1 MKFWRESS
9 VALRVLVL
17 ASLCLNVVLFTY
29 VGAQWFASG
38 GPVPGVGIPQ
48 RMIER
53 VAERLP
59 KEDADLLWSIYRS
72 KEAELLP
79 AQTEY
84 RRSLLKAMQIAAQ
97 PDLDKPALEAAIRE
111 ARDKRLKMGD
121 VVVATFTEMLERI
134 SPKGRRQL
142 VGGYF
147 R

>member
-1 MKFWRESS
+1 MKFWREST
-9 VALRVLVL
+9 ATLRMLVL
-17 ASLCLNVVLFTY
+17 ASICLNVVLFTY
-29 VGAQWFASG
+29 IGVHWFASS
-38 GPVPGVGIPQ
+38 GPGLGAAMPQ

-59 KEDADLLWSIYRS
+59 KEDADLLWGIYRS

-79 AQTEY
+79 LQTEFRRALLNAMQLAAQT
-84 RRSLLKAMQIAAQ
+84 
-97 PDLDKPALEAAIRE
+97 DLDKPALEAAIRD

-121 VVVATFTEMLERI
+121 VVVAMFTEMLERI